1 MSVLNITLGYFIAI
15 VAISACTRA
24 LVAWQWPK
32 WSFLAEFIAAFSL
45 AASRLEVQTIS
56 EVGQWAVGLG
66 PEVTL
71 TLLFLTITV
80 HAVIM
85 QGVSGNPS
93 VTVMRFL
100 QKDGEAVAVLLSL
113 ASQLAGAQLA
123 LLLAGWYWA
132 MELTDMHMLKNL
144 MAAECSTSL
153 RVPLIQGAT
162 AEAVSALIFHL
173 AHLSL
178 EHRSQLLQIPSLTLL
193 LTFLYYAG
201 SNYTSAYVNPSLAS
215 ALTFTCPGHTF
226 LEYVLVYWLGPL
238 IGMTLAL
245 LLYTGNIPALFTKN
259 LLYSKKTRF
268 RLPKGRMLTKKMLR
282 CS

>member
-178 EHRSQLLQIPSLTLL
+178 EHRSQLLQIPSLTLPPL
-193 LTFLYYAG
+193 SYT
-201 SNYTSAYVNPSLAS
+201 NYTSAYVNPSLAS

-268 RLPKGRMLTKKMLR
+268 RLPKGRM
-282 CS
+282 SAE